1 MQVTWCWRPNDPPS
15 DLNDCASRR
24 HDWLAPDDIVI
35 VAGDTLNAVHEADA
49 IPCRVLAFADDQVLF
64 PYVAI
69 DTITPDEWIDLL
81 ETSPCRT
88 WS

>member
-1 MQVTWCWRPNDPPS
+1 MIHLVTSMNSLHD
-15 DLNDCASRR
+15 AM
-24 HDWLAPDDIVI
+24 DWLTPDDIVI
-35 VAGDTLNAVHEADA
+35 VAGDALNAVHEVDA
-49 IPCRVLAFADDQVLF
+49 IPYRVLAFADDQVLF
-64 PYVAI
+64 PHVAI

>member
-1 MQVTWCWRPNDPPS
+1 MIHLVTSTTALQD
-15 DLNDCASRR
+15 AM
-24 HDWLAPDDIVI
+24 DWLAPDDTVI
-35 VAGDTLNAVHEADA
+35 VAGDALNSVHEVDV
-49 IPCRVLAFADDQVLF
+49 IPCRVFAFADDQVLF
-64 PYVAI
+64 PHVAI

>member
-1 MQVTWCWRPNDPPS
+1 MIHLVTS
-15 DLNDCASRR
+15 ASAL
-24 HDWLAPDDIVI
+24 HDATGWLTPDDIVI
-35 VAGDTLNAVHEADA
+35 VAGEAMNAVHELDEL
-49 IPCRVLAFADDQVLF
+49 PCQVLAFADDQVLF
-64 PYVAI
+64 PHVAI

>member
-1 MQVTWCWRPNDPPS
+1 MIHLVTS
-15 DLNDCASRR
+15 TTGL
-24 HDWLAPDDIVI
+24 HDATGWLDSDDIVL
-35 VAGDTLNAVHEADA
+35 VAGDALNAVHEVNT
-49 IPCRVLAFADDQVLF
+49 IPCRVLAFANDQILF
-64 PYVAI
+64 PHVAI

>member
-1 MQVTWCWRPNDPPS
+1 MIHLVTSMNSLHD
-15 DLNDCASRR
+15 AM
-24 HDWLAPDDIVI
+24 DWLTPDDIVI
-35 VAGDTLNAVHEADA
+35 VAGYALNAVHEVDA
-49 IPCRVLAFADDQVLF
+49 IPCRILAFAADQVLF
-64 PYVAI
+64 PHVAI

>member
-1 MQVTWCWRPNDPPS
+1 MIHLVTSTTALQD
-15 DLNDCASRR
+15 AM
-24 HDWLAPDDIVI
+24 DWLAPDDTVI
-35 VAGDTLNAVHEADA
+35 VAGDALNAVHEVDV
-49 IPCRVLAFADDQVLF
+49 IPCRVLAFADDQVLV
-64 PYVAI
+64 PHVAI

>member
-1 MQVTWCWRPNDPPS
+1 MIHLVTSTTALHD
-15 DLNDCASRR
+15 AI
-24 HDWLAPDDIVI
+24 DWLTPDDIVL
-35 VAGDTLNAVHEADA
+35 VAGDAVNAVHEFDA
-49 IPCRVLAFADDQVLF
+49 ILCRVLAFAADQVLL
-64 PYVAI
+64 PHVAI

>member
-1 MQVTWCWRPNDPPS
+1 MIHLVTSTTGLHD
-15 DLNDCASRR
+15 AT
-24 HDWLAPDDIVI
+24 DWLGSDDIVL
-35 VAGDTLNAVHEADA
+35 VAGDALNAVHEVDA
-49 IPCRVLAFADDQVLF
+49 IPCRVLAFANDHILF
-64 PYVAI
+64 PHVAI